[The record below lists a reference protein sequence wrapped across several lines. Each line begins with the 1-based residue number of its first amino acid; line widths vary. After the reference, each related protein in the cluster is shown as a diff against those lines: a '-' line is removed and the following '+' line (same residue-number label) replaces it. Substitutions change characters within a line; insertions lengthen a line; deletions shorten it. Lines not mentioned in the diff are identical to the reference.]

1 LEKLRGLQE
10 EGESMNNC
18 QQINQ
23 DSGNTE
29 YYTPPEIIEA
39 ARQVLGFIDLDP
51 ASSDIANQTVKAA
64 IFFTADDDGLS
75 KPWYGRVWMNHPFSR
90 ANNAA
95 FVKKLVREYTMS
107 RNVEAACCITY
118 AAANGHPTRGCIMY
132 LPWYPCADC
141 ARAII
146 QSGISAI
153 VCMEPDWNDHIWAA
167 DFSVVKEMLEESS
180 VTVRFL

>member
-1 LEKLRGLQE
+1 
-10 EGESMNNC
+10 MNKC

-23 DSGNTE
+23 DSGNVE

-51 ASSDIANQTVKAA
+51 ASSVIANQTVKAA
-64 IFFTADDDGLS
+64 EFFTAADDGLS

-118 AAANGHPTRGCIMY
+118 AATSEEWFRPLLAFPQCYIHGRTNYYKPDGTKTRDVSKG
-132 LPWYPCADC
+132 
-141 ARAII
+141 
-146 QSGISAI
+146 
-153 VCMEPDWNDHIWAA
+153 
-167 DFSVVKEMLEESS
+167 SVVTYLGPDVAGFKKAFSQIG
-180 VTVRFL
+180 TVKI